1 MQDPKK
7 IRNIAIIAHV
17 DHGKTTLVDHLIRQ
31 AGTFRDNEHVADRMM
46 DSMDLEKERGIT
58 IAAKNAS
65 FLYQDYKINIVDTP
79 GHSDFG
85 GEVERILNMV
95 EGAILLVDSSEG
107 PLPQTRFVL
116 KKALEQN
123 LKILVCINKIDR
135 PDSRIE
141 EVHDEIFSLFVDL
154 GASDE
159 QCNFSVIYAIAREG
173 KATLDINNIENNLKC
188 LYEAIL
194 NEIPA
199 PQVIEEDSLQLM
211 ISQISYSQFLGRL
224 AVGKVLSGN
233 LKVGDEVLCMMEK
246 DQQKKSRISGILQY
260 KVNQEV
266 PVQEV
271 GPGDIAIVA
280 GISDFAIGDTLTS
293 VFKPLRLPRIKVEEP
308 TVGII
313 MSVND
318 GYFAGRDGKHL
329 TSRKILERLEKEVLH
344 NVALKLELTDSP
356 DSFKIIGRGELQL
369 AVLVEQMRREGFE
382 VCISKPQVV
391 LKTID
396 GKVHEP
402 FEIALMDIEDAYVGV
417 VTEKMG
423 LRKGIMLNMHLQEE
437 SKRVRLEFKVPSR
450 ALIGY
455 RSEFLTDTRG
465 TGLLNRTF
473 DGYYPYIGDFSS
485 RINGALISD
494 RQGVAT
500 TYALY
505 NLQDRGRMF
514 IHPTQEV
521 YMGMIIG
528 EHSRDN
534 DLDVNIT
541 REKKLTNVRAAGADE
556 KLTLIPVQPM
566 TLERAM
572 EWITEEELIEITP
585 ANIRLRCRYLD
596 PARRK
601 LGNKK

>member
-1 MQDPKK
+1 
-7 IRNIAIIAHV
+7 V
-17 DHGKTTLVDHLIRQ
+17 
-31 AGTFRDNEHVADRMM
+31 
-46 DSMDLEKERGIT
+46 
-58 IAAKNAS
+58 
-65 FLYQDYKINIVDTP
+65 
-79 GHSDFG
+79 
-85 GEVERILNMV
+85 
-95 EGAILLVDSSEG
+95 
-107 PLPQTRFVL
+107 
-116 KKALEQN
+116 
-123 LKILVCINKIDR
+123 
-135 PDSRIE
+135 
-141 EVHDEIFSLFVDL
+141 
-154 GASDE
+154 
-159 QCNFSVIYAIAREG
+159 
-173 KATLDINNIENNLKC
+173 
-188 LYEAIL
+188 
-194 NEIPA
+194 
-199 PQVIEEDSLQLM
+199 
-211 ISQISYSQFLGRL
+211 
-224 AVGKVLSGN
+224 
-233 LKVGDEVLCMMEK
+233 
-246 DQQKKSRISGILQY
+246 
-260 KVNQEV
+260 
-266 PVQEV
+266 
-271 GPGDIAIVA
+271 
-280 GISDFAIGDTLTS
+280 
-293 VFKPLRLPRIKVEEP
+293 
-308 TVGII
+308 
-313 MSVND
+313 
-318 GYFAGRDGKHL
+318 
-329 TSRKILERLEKEVLH
+329 
-344 NVALKLELTDSP
+344 
-356 DSFKIIGRGELQL
+356 IGRGELQL

-585 ANIRLRCRYLD
+585 TNIRLRCRYLD

-601 LGNKK
+601 LGNKKQ